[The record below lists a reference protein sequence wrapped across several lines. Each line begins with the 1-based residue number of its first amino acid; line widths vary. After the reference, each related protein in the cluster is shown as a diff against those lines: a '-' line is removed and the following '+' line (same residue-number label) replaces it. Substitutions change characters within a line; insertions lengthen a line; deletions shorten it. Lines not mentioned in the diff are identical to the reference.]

1 MPKQFAVSLYQSLPL
16 SRRERIAAFIRLC
29 LPHAYHSRAP
39 EALKAFDHRGVTCEM
54 LFQLDPHGSSGFW
67 GIHFKKSPVDCLG
80 RAPALG
86 DGTGAP
92 RVIVPLYGSA
102 LRRKHL
108 EAVAPSI
115 DPAAPVIASEGMGNI
130 RSARVP

>member
-29 LPHAYHSRAP
+29 VPHAYHSRAP

-54 LFQLDPHGSSGFW
+54 LFQLHPHDSSGFW

-80 RAPALG
+80 PAPTLRGPAPTLG
-86 DGTGAP
+86 VGTGAP
-92 RVIVPLYGSA
+92 RVIVPSYGSA
-102 LRRKHL
+102 
-108 EAVAPSI
+108 
-115 DPAAPVIASEGMGNI
+115 
-130 RSARVP
+130 